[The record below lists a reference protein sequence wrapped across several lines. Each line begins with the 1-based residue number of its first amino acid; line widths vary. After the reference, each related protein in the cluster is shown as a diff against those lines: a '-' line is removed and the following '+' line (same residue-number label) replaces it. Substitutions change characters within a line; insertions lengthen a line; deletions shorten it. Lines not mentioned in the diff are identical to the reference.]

1 MNLEEMLVEEESK
14 LGSAL
19 AGIRGALSAIR
30 GTSAVAA
37 GQSHHRS
44 GVDRRH
50 SNGNNSGMR
59 RIAVSSVQPK
69 SRRVVS
75 DATKRKIGRTQKRI
89 WKLKHEK
96 AAAGSKK

>member
-50 SNGNNSGMR
+50 NGGNLR
-59 RIAVSSVQPK
+59 RVVNSVQPK

-89 WKLKHEK
+89 WKLKREK